1 MGVLLGQPVGLQ
13 VRTLAPPTPVTH
25 SPDPNLCGRRANG
38 SVLNATSVAE
48 YFEHQASPA
57 QPGSGIAAMGLDEC
71 LPSNEAVKGEAD
83 AAAVGF
89 RNARRKH
96 PNAYI
101 AAWGSQAGDMRF
113 ASLMADGTFSLAMVE
128 GYSCKTDAHSPLS
141 CSLTPHRTPPWL
153 MAFRLPGLRGLA
165 SRRLLQPRPSH
176 HPDRRRP
183 GQLDCGLPAA
193 A

>member
-1 MGVLLGQPVGLQ
+1 M
-13 VRTLAPPTPVTH
+13 
-25 SPDPNLCGRRANG
+25 
-38 SVLNATSVAE
+38 AE
-48 YFEHQASPA
+48 YFENQASPA

-128 GYSCKTDAHSPLS
+128 GYSYCPGCGDWPVSGDCCGT
-141 CSLTPHRTPPWL
+141 TYQGY
-153 MAFRLPGLRGLA
+153 FGRLDFARKHG
-165 SRRLLQPRPSH
+165 
-176 HPDRRRP
+176 
-183 GQLDCGLPAA
+183 
-193 A
+193 